1 MLGKKELGVNER
13 DKGIQKHNDYMKHIK
28 RLMEDGNNEQPQHTG
43 QKTSYRN
50 GIPQEA
56 SKIMVIKFLKHTR

>member
-1 MLGKKELGVNER
+1 
-13 DKGIQKHNDYMKHIK
+13 
-28 RLMEDGNNEQPQHTG
+28 MEDGYNEQQPQCTR

-56 SKIMVIKFLKHTR
+56 ARTMVIKFLKCTCPEIIRYQFFNKYKNSN